1 MWLLAKWLALSV
13 PAVYTNSMI
22 KYAIAIAIT
31 TRSTVWCDVKH
42 SSHAQ

>member
-22 KYAIAIAIT
+22 KYAIAIA
-31 TRSTVWCDVKH
+31 TRSTESRLRLVM
-42 SSHAQ
+42 

>member
-22 KYAIAIAIT
+22 KYAHDTHTHTPHT
-31 TRSTVWCDVKH
+31 TH
-42 SSHAQ
+42 NESS